1 MPFANPVSTGD
12 RSGSADQKGWNRF
25 YRSTDNQWIES
36 VVLGSGPTRIAIT
49 SSMHGDEVQ
58 SVALVDGLAKAV
70 RQNPDYLKD
79 VTLLLIRCPN
89 PDGYAGRTPYNVHG
103 VDLNRNFPSAN
114 WKSLTN
120 SRAGSRSASET
131 ETRVVVR
138 LLNEFQP
145 GLVVHL
151 KDSRGRGVVNYEGLV
166 QSRAEQIASLT
177 ACQVVQGLGEKTSG
191 SLENY
196 AQTHLKCPS
205 LTVLLPREADDAT
218 AWEKNRETLLA
229 LVAKQ
234 QQDRSLSDLNRRSNA
249 IDDQPDPF
257 EQPAVKSSPTQKSRP
272 ASRGA
277 VAGSTTA
284 LTREKKSKLPNFPS
298 PVPDQGYVELP
309 PP

>member
-1 MPFANPVSTGD
+1 
-12 RSGSADQKGWNRF
+12 
-25 YRSTDNQWIES
+25 
-36 VVLGSGPTRIAIT
+36 
-49 SSMHGDEVQ
+49 MHGDEVQ
-58 SVALVDGLAKAV
+58 SVALVDALANAV
-70 RQNPDYLKD
+70 RKNPEYLQN
-79 VTLLLIRCPN
+79 VTVLLVRCPN
-89 PDGYAGRTPYNVHG
+89 PDGNAGRTPYNVHG

-114 WKSLTN
+114 WKSMTN
-120 SRAGSRSASET
+120 SRAGSRAASET

-145 GLVVHL
+145 GLLVHL

-196 AQTHLKCPS
+196 AQTQLKCPS

-229 LVAKQ
+229 LLSSQKEN
-234 QQDRSLSDLNRRSNA
+234 RSLSDLNRRGNA

-257 EQPAVKSSPTQKSRP
+257 EERAVRNSPAQKSRP

-284 LTREKKSKLPNFPS
+284 LMREKNSKLPNFPS